1 MRSPIWSLVEIY
13 FQGECLDDVHSLHIT
28 FSCHQQNTFGDLLM
42 KMMPVAVET
51 AMEEDVQF
59 RLKNPQIAVLYLDLR
74 CCWVKVSLNLIK
86 VSYPRIRER
95 EPYIFLSLLDTMKSC
110 KTLFLN
116 RFLPYETYKFMH

>member
-86 VSYPRIRER
+86 VIRGLVKENLT
-95 EPYIFLSLLDTMKSC
+95 FFFHC
-110 KTLFLN
+110 
-116 RFLPYETYKFMH
+116 